1 MHSERP
7 LIKIISTG
15 DGQGWGWGGFK
26 ASLADVKSH
35 FSYLIY
41 LKTEAGNPQSF
52 SSSSEPPQQASL
64 SYRDA

>member
-15 DGQGWGWGGFK
+15 DGQGREGGGGE

-35 FSYLIY
+35 LCYLIY
-41 LKTEAGNPQSF
+41 PKTEAGNP
-52 SSSSEPPQQASL
+52 PII
-64 SYRDA
+64 

>member
-15 DGQGWGWGGFK
+15 DGQGRERSGGGEEEEEE

-35 FSYLIY
+35 LCYLIY
-41 LKTEAGNPQSF
+41 PKSEAGNP
-52 SSSSEPPQQASL
+52 PII
-64 SYRDA
+64 